1 MATHTAGPTS
11 RRECTGGV
19 SEPAAR
25 AKPNTRPLLVPGV
38 LLGIGLGG
46 FVDGILLHRI
56 LQWHHMLTA
65 HGDYPATTVAGLE
78 VNTLWDGLFHA
89 TTWVATLAGIWLL
102 WRTARRDDIAW
113 SYQALAGLLAL
124 GWGLFNLVEGTI
136 DHHILT
142 IHHVRDDVADPLA
155 WDLGFLGL
163 GLLLV
168 AIGWWLYRRAATS
181 SPDRP

>member
-1 MATHTAGPTS
+1 M
-11 RRECTGGV
+11 
-19 SEPAAR
+19 
-25 AKPNTRPLLVPGV
+25 
-38 LLGIGLGG
+38 
-46 FVDGILLHRI
+46 
-56 LQWHHMLTA
+56 
-65 HGDYPATTVAGLE
+65 
-78 VNTLWDGLFHA
+78 FHA
-89 TTWVATLAGIWLL
+89 ATWVATLAGIWLL
-102 WRTARRDDIAW
+102 WRTARRDDVAW
-113 SYQALAGLLAL
+113 SYQALVGLLAL

-181 SPDRP
+181 GQGQG